1 MSDPV
6 LSNFSP
12 LTLAF
17 LGDAV
22 YELLVRD
29 TLVKSGNRP
38 VGTLHK
44 MSVERVRAAF
54 QASAVERI
62 SENFTPEEADI
73 FRRGRNA
80 GGVHV
85 PKSSSPAEYR
95 RATGFEAVFGYLY
108 LKNEFERIR
117 FLFDAVMAVYE
128 A

>member
-1 MSDPV
+1 MSDEV
-6 LSNFSP
+6 LKNYSP

-22 YELLVRD
+22 YELLVREA
-29 TLVKSGNRP
+29 LVKEGNRP
-38 VGTLHK
+38 VNKLHTL
-44 MSVERVRAAF
+44 SVERVRAAF
-54 QASAVERI
+54 QAEAAERLADT
-62 SENFTPEEADI
+62 FTEEEADI

-108 LKNEFERIR
+108 LQNNRERIR
-117 FLFDAVMAVYE
+117 ELFEAVMTVHST
-128 A
+128 